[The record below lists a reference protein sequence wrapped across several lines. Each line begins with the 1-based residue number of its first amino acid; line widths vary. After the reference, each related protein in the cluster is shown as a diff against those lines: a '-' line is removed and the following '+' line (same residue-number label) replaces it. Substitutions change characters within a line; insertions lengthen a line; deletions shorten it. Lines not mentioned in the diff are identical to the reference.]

1 MMEVSAALRGRERL
15 PIAWPVQEPGPPNE
29 AGQQQTDKS
38 GFTCCEMKL

>member
-15 PIAWPVQEPGPPNE
+15 PTAWPVQEPGPPNE

-38 GFTCCEMKL
+38 GFTCCQMKL